1 MIRKLLIV
9 TSLVSLTL
17 AAYGQNKK
25 KDKTLVTTNAEAK
38 VNYREIGAPLPPVR
52 FYTQDGR
59 NVTNADLK
67 NDANLLLM
75 LFNPTCEHCE
85 DQARILKE
93 NIFLFKKSKILL
105 VAAPGMGPYLS
116 YFTNNT
122 KIDSYPTLQLALDSA
137 QYIDKIFNYDQTL
150 PQIHVYDKE
159 RKLLKTFYG
168 SNPIDSLKMYIE

>member
-1 MIRKLLIV
+1 MVRKLLIV
-9 TSLVSLTL
+9 SSLVSL
-17 AAYGQNKK
+17 AFVAYGQNKK
-25 KDKTLVTTNAEAK
+25 KDKALVTTNAETK
-38 VNYREIGAPLPPVR
+38 VNYRELGAPLPPVR
-52 FYTQDGR
+52 FYTQDGKYL
-59 NVTNADLK
+59 TNQELQ

-75 LFNPTCEHCE
+75 LFNPTCDHCE

-93 NIFLFKKSKILL
+93 NIFLFKNSKIVL

-137 QYIDKIFNYDQTL
+137 QYIEKIFNYDQTL
-150 PQIHVYDKE
+150 PQLHVYDKQ